1 MIREAV
7 EADAGHVSEIF
18 RATYGDDYAYPQF
31 YDENRLKK
39 MIFSDDTL
47 MLVAERTEDGM
58 VLGTASVVM
67 DVGAFS
73 DLLGE
78 FGRLAVHPEARGHGV
93 GKLLMDGRL
102 ERVKDRLHVG
112 ITEARVVHPF
122 SQKIA
127 EKNGFAPVGF
137 LPAKVLMADFREHV
151 SLMVRHFGPAISLRR
166 NNPRVVPE
174 VYRLASIAM
183 EHCELEHDIIVD
195 EESAPYP
202 YGAEFEIVE
211 MTSEGYSDLLRIER
225 GRVRNRE
232 VFGPL
237 QLHYGVFMLQARHSN
252 YLIARDRGQII
263 GAIGFMIDAF
273 DRDIRVFELITLDDQ
288 VVRCLFEE
296 LVRWGREEHNIA
308 EIEVDVAADAP
319 RMQRTLSELGF
330 VPCAYVPAM
339 AFQRV
344 ERRDVVKFVRLLEPL
359 ELGDVQLIESSNR
372 IASVVLNAFSRR
384 TIVPRISEV
393 VDRVALFEGLS
404 DEQVQRVAGIA
415 GYRKVAAGR
424 RVLIEGKRSDEMYLV
439 LSGEVDIEMPGSET
453 PIGRVGPGECLGEV
467 SMLTRD
473 NHMANGIARTDVEV
487 GVLTSER
494 VGELIRLRPDI
505 GVILYRNVA
514 RGLGEKLRRADIEIV
529 EEMK

>member
-1 MIREAV
+1 
-7 EADAGHVSEIF
+7 
-18 RATYGDDYAYPQF
+18 
-31 YDENRLKK
+31 
-39 MIFSDDTL
+39 
-47 MLVAERTEDGM
+47 
-58 VLGTASVVM
+58 
-67 DVGAFS
+67 
-73 DLLGE
+73 
-78 FGRLAVHPEARGHGV
+78 
-93 GKLLMDGRL
+93 
-102 ERVKDRLHVG
+102 
-112 ITEARVVHPF
+112 
-122 SQKIA
+122 
-127 EKNGFAPVGF
+127 
-137 LPAKVLMADFREHV
+137 
-151 SLMVRHFGPAISLRR
+151 
-166 NNPRVVPE
+166 
-174 VYRLASIAM
+174 
-183 EHCELEHDIIVD
+183 
-195 EESAPYP
+195 
-202 YGAEFEIVE
+202 
-211 MTSEGYSDLLRIER
+211 
-225 GRVRNRE
+225 
-232 VFGPL
+232 
-237 QLHYGVFMLQARHSN
+237 
-252 YLIARDRGQII
+252 
-263 GAIGFMIDAF
+263 
-273 DRDIRVFELITLDDQ
+273 
-288 VVRCLFEE
+288 
-296 LVRWGREEHNIA
+296 
-308 EIEVDVAADAP
+308 
-319 RMQRTLSELGF
+319 MQRTLSELGF

-359 ELGDVQLIESSNR
+359 ELGDVQLIESSDR

-384 TIVPRISEV
+384 TIEPRISEV